1 MNSAERAVLKAAEA
15 YVQAIEPDGAQAD
28 LDLTAAVEAL
38 WAARQAED
46 ADYVQ
51 VNGLVTLHARVN
63 VQHVPEEGSVYY
75 SLRDIILGEIEWH
88 DDLDNI
94 VQANVSPAATK
105 DDEETWL
112 DLYMPTREDARDD
125 ISINVLP
132 GREEE
137 LLDTLKKED

>member
-51 VNGLVTLHARVN
+51 VNGVVSLHARVD
-63 VQHVPEEGSVYY
+63 VQHAPEGVYY

-94 VQANVSPAATK
+94 VQANVSHAATK

-112 DLYMPTREDARDD
+112 DLYMPSREDARDD

-137 LLDTLKKED
+137 LLDILKEEN